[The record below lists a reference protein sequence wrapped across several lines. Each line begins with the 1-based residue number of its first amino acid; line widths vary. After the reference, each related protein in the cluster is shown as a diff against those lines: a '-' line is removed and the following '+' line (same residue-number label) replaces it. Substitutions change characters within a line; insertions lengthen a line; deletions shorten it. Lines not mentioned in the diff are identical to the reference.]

1 MRYNGTDSILIGWG
15 AHVTTPER
23 KGTYAIVCGRMGPPM
38 IQDTIVANKIFL
50 IVSNEQRAWATVQK
64 EGNTPLKISE

>member
-1 MRYNGTDSILIGWG
+1 
-15 AHVTTPER
+15 VTTPER

-64 EGNTPLKISE
+64 EGNTTLKISE